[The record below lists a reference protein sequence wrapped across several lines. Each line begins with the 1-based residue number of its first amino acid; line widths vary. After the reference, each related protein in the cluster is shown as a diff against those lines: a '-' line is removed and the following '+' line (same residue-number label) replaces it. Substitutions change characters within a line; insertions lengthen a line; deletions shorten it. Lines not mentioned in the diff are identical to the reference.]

1 MSELNFL
8 DTGGNKQKINTPAVN
23 SIAFNTANT
32 ERVRINSTGLN
43 LTGISTIS
51 SSAEPIDFNIGNV
64 NKLRINAS
72 NIEAKRQI
80 NLESAGS
87 YIKSNQLYFNPSG
100 DAYIDHGVAGQSIN
114 FRMSSSSTL
123 DTNAMTINHNGH
135 ITKPSQPSFHA
146 SRRAGDVGANNYVT
160 FDTVFH
166 NNGGHYNN
174 STGRFTAPVT
184 GVYFFSAWNYTGSTS
199 AFQLR
204 INGSVYAEYTWD
216 DTGGCG
222 TWVCPMTSGQ
232 YAQIYTRLY
241 GWRGTADYH
250 NGFNGFLIG

>member
-1 MSELNFL
+1 MSEVNFL

-146 SRRAGDVGANNYVT
+146 VRTAGDVGGNNYV
-160 FDTVFH
+160 VFNRVDH
-166 NNGGHYNN
+166 NNGGHYNGSN
-174 STGRFTAPVT
+174 GRFTAPVT
-184 GVYFFSAWNYTGSTS
+184 GVYFFSCYNFTGGTS
-199 AFQLR
+199 AISFR
-204 INGSVYAEYTWD
+204 INGSQFGAYHWD
-216 DTGGCG
+216 DTGGCA
-222 TWVCPMTSGQ
+222 TWIAPMNANQ
-232 YAQIYTRLY
+232 YAQIYTVSY
-241 GWRGTADYH
+241 TFRGTSDYH
-250 NGFNGFLIG
+250 NAFNGYLIG